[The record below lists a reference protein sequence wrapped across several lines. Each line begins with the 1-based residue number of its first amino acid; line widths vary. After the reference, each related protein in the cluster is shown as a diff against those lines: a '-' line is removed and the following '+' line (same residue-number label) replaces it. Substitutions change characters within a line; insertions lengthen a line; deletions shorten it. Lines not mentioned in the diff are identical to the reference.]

1 MGAQPKRKHS
11 TYRTGKRRAAFKRR
25 FLKSV
30 HRQLSK
36 IKHKDEN
43 AV

>member
-11 TYRTGKRRAAFKRR
+11 TYRKGKRRVALKRR

-30 HRQLSK
+30 SRQMAG
-36 IKHKDEN
+36 IKNKNEN

>member
-11 TYRTGKRRAAFKRR
+11 TYRKGKRKAALKQR

-30 HRQLSK
+30 RRQMAGVK
-36 IKHKDEN
+36 IKDEN
-43 AV
+43 TV

>member
-11 TYRTGKRRAAFKRR
+11 TQRKGKRQAALKRR

-30 HRQLSK
+30 QKKIRGLSLK
-36 IKHKDEN
+36 NEN

>member
-11 TYRTGKRRAAFKRR
+11 TYRQGKRRAALKQR

-30 HRQLSK
+30 HRQMAG
-36 IKHKDEN
+36 IKNKDEN
-43 AV
+43 TV

>member
-11 TYRTGKRRAAFKRR
+11 TYRTGKRKAALKQR

-30 HRQLSK
+30 HRQMAG
-36 IKHKDEN
+36 IKNKDEN
-43 AV
+43 TV

>member
-11 TYRTGKRRAAFKRR
+11 TYRKGKRKAALKRR

-30 HRQLSK
+30 QRQMAR
-36 IKHKDEN
+36 IKNKDEN
-43 AV
+43 TV